1 MCKALKEKDIIQ
13 VLNVLA
19 CIKEDLN
26 GIYLIDGKK
35 QGILH
40 YACANSSKDAV
51 ELLIRNGC
59 TLDLDDQ
66 DHCKPLDHSMFGNN
80 VRFR

>member
-1 MCKALKEKDIIQ
+1 MCEALKNKDIIK

-19 CIKEDLN
+19 YTKEDLN
-26 GIYLIDGKK
+26 GIYNIDGKK

-40 YACANSSKDAV
+40 YACANSNKDII

-59 TLDLDDQ
+59 SLDLDDQ
-66 DHCKPLDHSMFGNN
+66 DSCKPLDHSMIGNN
-80 VRFR
+80 VSFT